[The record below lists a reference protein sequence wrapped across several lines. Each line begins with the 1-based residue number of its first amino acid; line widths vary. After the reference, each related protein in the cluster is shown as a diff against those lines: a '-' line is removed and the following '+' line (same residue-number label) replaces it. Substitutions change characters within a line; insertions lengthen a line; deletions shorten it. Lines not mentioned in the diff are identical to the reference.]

1 MYCSHCGN
9 QLPQVMSFCN
19 RCGANLKPDET
30 RPSPTM
36 PESLIWAI
44 VATTIMI
51 LGMIMGTLVMMQN
64 NGIPYGLGS
73 AFVLVGLLALVGID
87 GIFIWRLFGLDKKVK
102 IKEQTAVSQ
111 RKGFRTEQMND
122 AGLLHLPEPAL
133 SVTEQTTRN
142 LEPAYREEV
151 KQG

>member
-9 QLPQVMSFCN
+9 RLPQVMSYCN

-30 RPSPTM
+30 KPSPTM

-44 VATTIMI
+44 VATTITI
-51 LGMIMGTLVMMQN
+51 LGMILGALVMMQN
-64 NGIPYGLGS
+64 NVIPFGHGS
-73 AFVLVGLLALVGID
+73 AFILVGLLALVGTD

-102 IKEQTAVSQ
+102 IKEQTVVIQ
-111 RKGFRTEQMND
+111 RKGFRTEEIND
-122 AGLLHLPEPAL
+122 AEPLPLPEPAP

-142 LEPAYREEV
+142 LEPAYREEA